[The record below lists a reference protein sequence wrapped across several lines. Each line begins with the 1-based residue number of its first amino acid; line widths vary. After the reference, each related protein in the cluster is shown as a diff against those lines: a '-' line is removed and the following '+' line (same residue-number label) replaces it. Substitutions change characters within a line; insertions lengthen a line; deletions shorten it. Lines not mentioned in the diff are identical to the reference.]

1 MVLLDT
7 KLREMMDMNI
17 SAVAADMTTQR
28 LKRISQGKSEDV
40 FKLNSERE
48 KLLKEISELVNQNNQ
63 VEMQLR
69 DDDESAD
76 EMEAGLEDAQV

>member
-1 MVLLDT
+1 
-7 KLREMMDMNI
+7 
-17 SAVAADMTTQR
+17 